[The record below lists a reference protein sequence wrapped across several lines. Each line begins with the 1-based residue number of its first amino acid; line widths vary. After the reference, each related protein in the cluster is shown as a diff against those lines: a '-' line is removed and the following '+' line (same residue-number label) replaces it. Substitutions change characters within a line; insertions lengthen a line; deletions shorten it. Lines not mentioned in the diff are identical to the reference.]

1 MDLVDLCSSKWCRI
15 RNIPATHRLKCIRA
29 TFHYND
35 HLQWKRFFC
44 DYCYEQLVGSD
55 GSKCVCGNPECTK
68 AADPMRKIIAR
79 RERKA
84 AKIEEEQQME
94 KLFQEERRARQ
105 EELARKEQEAKLRM
119 AREKMK
125 LLALQR
131 APKRQ
136 DPLPQRKPLS
146 QQEKVAIA
154 EFVAK
159 KEEEKR
165 AQALGEKH
173 DKMMEKCYQDI
184 VAHMQ

>member
-1 MDLVDLCSSKWCRI
+1 M
-15 RNIPATHRLKCIRA
+15 H
-29 TFHYND
+29 
-35 HLQWKRFFC
+35 
-44 DYCYEQLVGSD
+44 
-55 GSKCVCGNPECTK
+55 
-68 AADPMRKIIAR
+68 KIIAR
-79 RERKA
+79 REK
-84 AKIEEEQQME
+84 KK
-94 KLFQEERRARQ
+94 KLFQEERR
-105 EELARKEQEAKLRM
+105 ARKEQEAKLRM
-119 AREKMK
+119 AREKME

-165 AQALGEKH
+165 AQAIWEEQIVARKEEERRAQAIWEEQIVARKEEEKRAQALGEKH